1 MKKEDLEIG
10 AYYKGN
16 CRNASEARW
25 NGRVFVYWRTK
36 FGETFLEEIEHPEDD
51 RGFDLF
57 EVEKKIENP
66 IKEIPLKA
74 F

>member
-1 MKKEDLEIG
+1 MPLKLVGMVGFLFIG
-10 AYYKGN
+10 ELN
-16 CRNASEARW
+16 SARL
-25 NGRVFVYWRTK
+25 
-36 FGETFLEEIEHPEDD
+36 FLEEIEHPEDD